1 MNENI
6 ESNAINPN
14 NGNGVNNKT
23 NTFNLVIG
31 IATLLIAILGAT
43 FAYFSA
49 TARSKENDV
58 TVKSAYVSIEYT
70 GGTEI
75 SASNLIPSKQEIA
88 LNHYKKP
95 TVPFDPGETGYTPVD
110 DLYKTEQLDRRC
122 VDSKGK
128 QVCYVY
134 QFSIMSDGPI
144 NETTD
149 IIAYVRVNQNEFDN
163 LSYLLYEVEF
173 EMDEDDSVVEDEE
186 SDGETDTG
194 SGSENDTSSNKGSTP
209 AGALKDKYGIPVIK
223 ENGYSLISNF
233 EDLDDDLSTPGF
245 AKFEK
250 IGTRENKEDG
260 STEIVNPYACIF
272 SKSDDYDTLEKDNKD
287 RCKPYAISN
296 KVNHVYQLVIWLN
309 ETGEEQLEQN
319 MRFDGTIVIEVSG
332 GLDTG
337 EYENGNITGT
347 Q

>member
-1 MNENI
+1 MIENM

-14 NGNGVNNKT
+14 NGNGINNKT

-58 TVKSAYVSIEYT
+58 TVRSAYVSIEYS

-75 SASNLIPSKQEIA
+75 VASNLIPSKQEIA
-88 LNHYKKP
+88 LAHYKKA
-95 TVPFDPGETGYTPVD
+95 TVPYDPGEEGYIPVD

-134 QFSIMSDGPI
+134 QFSIMSDGPVG
-144 NETTD
+144 ETTD
-149 IIAYVRVNQNEFDN
+149 IIAYIKVNQNEFDN

-173 EMDEDDSVVEDEE
+173 EMSEDDSAT
-186 SDGETDTG
+186 DGSTTDT
-194 SGSENDTSSNKGSTP
+194 ETKGSTP
-209 AGALKDKYGIPVIK
+209 AGALRDKYGIPVVK
-223 ENGYSLISNF
+223 ENGYSLVSNF
-233 EDLDDDLSTPGF
+233 DNLDNEVGTIGF
-245 AKFEK
+245 ETFEK
-250 IGTRENKEDG
+250 LGSRINEEDG
-260 STEIVNPYACIF
+260 STEIVYPFACVF
-272 SKSDDYDTLEKDNKD
+272 SKSEDYDALDKDNSD
-287 RCKPYAISN
+287 RCKPYSITN
-296 KVNHVYQLVIWLN
+296 KENHVYQLVIWLN
-309 ETGEEQLEQN
+309 ETGKEQLEQN
-319 MRFDGTIVIEVSG
+319 LRFDGTIVIEVSG

-337 EYENGNITGT
+337 EYENGEITGT

>member
-6 ESNAINPN
+6 EYNAINPN

-75 SASNLIPSKQEIA
+75 SASNLIPSTQEIA
-88 LNHYKKP
+88 LNHYKKA
-95 TVPFDPGETGYTPVD
+95 TVPFEPGETGYTPVD

-134 QFSIMSDGPI
+134 QFSIMSDGPVD
-144 NETTD
+144 ETTA

-173 EMDEDDSVVEDEE
+173 EMGEDTPGSEENGSESE
-186 SDGETDTG
+186 SDTDNEAST
-194 SGSENDTSSNKGSTP
+194 NKGSTP
-209 AGALKDKYGIPVIK
+209 DGALRDKYGIPVIK
-223 ENGYSLISNF
+223 QDGYSLISNF

-250 IGTRENKEDG
+250 MGTRENVDDG
-260 STEIVNPYACIF
+260 STEIVRPYACIF
-272 SKSDDYDTLEKDNKD
+272 SKSDDYDTLEKDDKN
-287 RCKPYAISN
+287 RCNPYNISN

-319 MRFDGTIVIEVSG
+319 LRFDGTIVIEVSG

-337 EYENGNITGT
+337 EYEDGEISGAR
-347 Q
+347 